1 LWKPDKERSLTKM
14 ADIKKLHETRA
25 NLLTQAT
32 SIVAEA
38 AESGVALEGDKKNQF
53 ESLTAEAGVIAEA
66 IRSEKSAS
74 EARSAADAIRA
85 EYASVIAPKAE
96 KSDDEVAELRALG
109 RNGGGK
115 LFEYRDVTRST
126 GLGNPVAIADRV
138 NVVAAQFN
146 PFLDPSII
154 TVVRTATGNNIQFP
168 RVTALGTAGSVAEAG
183 TIGESD
189 GTLSALSLTP
199 IKYATIIQV
208 SEELVE
214 DAVFDLAGMIADK
227 CGAEVAV
234 AHGAFAG
241 TAVAAQATLGA
252 TGTGTASVNPTYTD
266 LAKLKASV
274 NQAYRRAPKAGWLM
288 NDTTLGVVTGLVD
301 TAGQPI
307 FRAGDSNTPDRLL
320 GAPIYSAALI
330 DLTDDTAGAI
340 LFGDLGQIYTALVG
354 GVRVDVSREFAWNTG
369 LVSYKVE
376 VRGAT
381 GLSIP
386 NAVKS
391 YKSANV

>member
-1 LWKPDKERSLTKM
+1 M
-14 ADIKKLHETRA
+14 ADIRKLHEQRA
-25 NLLTQAT
+25 TVLTQAT

-38 AESGVALEGDKKNQF
+38 AEAGVALEGDKKQQF
-53 ESLTAEAGVIAEA
+53 DALTAEAAVLNET
-66 IRSEKSAS
+66 IRSEKSAA
-74 EARSAADAIRA
+74 EARSAADSARA
-85 EYASVIAPKAE
+85 EFATVIAPAADK
-96 KSDDEVAELRALG
+96 DQDETAELRALG
-109 RNGGGK
+109 KNGGSR
-115 LFEYRDVTRST
+115 LFEYRDVTRAT

-146 PFLDPSII
+146 PFLDPAII

-199 IKYATIIQV
+199 VKYATIIQV

-214 DAVFDLAGMIADK
+214 DAVFDLTALIAEK

-241 TAVAAQATLGA
+241 TAIAAAATIGA
-252 TGTGTASVNPTYTD
+252 TGSGTVSVNPTYTD

-274 NQAYRRAPKAGWLM
+274 NQAYRRAPKAGWLC
-288 NDTTLGVVTGLVD
+288 NDTTLGVITGLVD
-301 TAGQPI
+301 TTGQPI

-330 DLTDDTAGAI
+330 DLTDDTAGAL

-354 GVRVDVSREFAWNTG
+354 GVRVDVSREYAWNTG

-381 GLSIP
+381 GLAQTT
-386 NAVKS
+386 AVKS
-391 YKSANV
+391 YKSANVS

>member
-1 LWKPDKERSLTKM
+1 MSDAR
-14 ADIKKLHETRA
+14 KLHEKRA
-25 NLLTQAT
+25 NLLTEAQ
-32 SIVAEA
+32 SIVTDLAEKG
-38 AESGVALEGDKKNQF
+38 EALEGESQARF
-53 ESLTAEAGVIAEA
+53 EKLTSEAATVAAA
-66 IRSEKSAS
+66 IRSEKEAT
-74 EARSAADAIRA
+74 EARSAADAVRA
-85 EYASVIAPKAE
+85 EYATAIAPKVE
-96 KSDDEVAELRALG
+96 KSEGSNDELRALG
-109 RNGGGK
+109 RNGGVQV
-115 LFEYRDVTRST
+115 FEYRDVSRST
-126 GLGNPVAIADRV
+126 GLGNPVSIADRV

-146 PFLDPSII
+146 PFIDPAIV
-154 TVVRTATGNNIQFP
+154 TVVRASTGNNIQFP

-199 IKYATIIQV
+199 VKYATIIQV
-208 SEELVE
+208 TEELAT
-214 DAVFDLAGMIADK
+214 DAAFDLSAMIADK

-241 TAVAAQATLGA
+241 TAVAAQASIGA
-252 TGTGTASVNPTYTD
+252 TGSGTVSINPTFTD

-307 FRAGDSNTPDRLL
+307 FRPGDANTPDRLL

-340 LFGDLGQIYTALVG
+340 LFGDLGQIYTVLVG
-354 GVRVDVSREFAWNTG
+354 GVQVEVSREFAWNLG
-369 LVSYKVE
+369 LISYKVQ

-381 GLSIP
+381 GLSQAS
-386 NAVKS
+386 AVKS

>member
-1 LWKPDKERSLTKM
+1 MSDAR
-14 ADIKKLHETRA
+14 KLHEKRA
-25 NLLTQAT
+25 NLLTEAQ
-32 SIVAEA
+32 SIVTDLAEKG
-38 AESGVALEGDKKNQF
+38 EALEGESQARF
-53 ESLTAEAGVIAEA
+53 EKLTSEAATVAAA
-66 IRSEKSAS
+66 IRSEKEAS
-74 EARSAADAIRA
+74 EARSAADAVRA
-85 EYASVIAPKAE
+85 EYATAIAPKVE
-96 KSDDEVAELRALG
+96 KTEGSNDELRALA
-109 RNGGGK
+109 RNGGVQM
-115 LFEYRDVTRST
+115 FEYRDVSRAT
-126 GLGNPVAIADRV
+126 GLGNPVTIADRV

-146 PFLDPSII
+146 PFIDPAIV
-154 TVVRTATGNNIQFP
+154 TVVRASTGNNIQFP

-199 IKYATIIQV
+199 VKYATIIQV
-208 SEELVE
+208 TEELAT
-214 DAVFDLAGMIADK
+214 DAAFDLSAMIADK

-241 TAVAAQATLGA
+241 TAVAAAANVGA
-252 TGTGTASVNPTYTD
+252 TGSGTVSVNPTFTD

-307 FRAGDSNTPDRLL
+307 FRPGDANTPDRLL

-340 LFGDLGQIYTALVG
+340 LFGDLGQIYTVLVG
-354 GVRVDVSREFAWNTG
+354 GVQVEVSREFAWNLG
-369 LVSYKVE
+369 LISYKVQ

-381 GLSIP
+381 GLSQAS
-386 NAVKS
+386 AVKS
-391 YKSANV
+391 YKSANVS

>member
-1 LWKPDKERSLTKM
+1 M
-14 ADIKKLHETRA
+14 ADVKKLHEKRA
-25 NLLTQAT
+25 SLLTEAT
-32 SIVAEA
+32 SIVADL
-38 AESGVALEGDKKNQF
+38 AEKGAALEGEAQVRF
-53 ESLTAEAGVIAEA
+53 EALTNEASTIAAA
-66 IRSEKSAS
+66 IRSEKDAA
-74 EARSAADAIRA
+74 EARNAADAARA
-85 EYASVIAPKAE
+85 EFAAVIAPKVE
-96 KSDDEVAELRALG
+96 KSDSDEVAELRALG
-109 RNGGGK
+109 RNGGSK
-115 LFEYRDVTRST
+115 MFEFRDVTKST
-126 GLGNPVAIADRV
+126 GLGNPVTIADRV

-146 PFLDPSII
+146 PFLDPGII
-154 TVVRTATGNNIQFP
+154 TVVRVANGNNIQFP

-183 TIGESD
+183 TITESD

-199 IKYATIIQV
+199 VKYATIIQV

-241 TAVAAQATLGA
+241 TAIAAAAGA
-252 TGTGTASVNPTYTD
+252 GVTGSGTTVNPNYTD

-274 NQAYRRAPKAGWLM
+274 NQVYRRAPKAGWLM

-301 TAGQPI
+301 TTGQPI
-307 FRAGDSNTPDRLL
+307 FRAGDANNPDRLL
-320 GAPIYSAALI
+320 GAPVYSAALI
-330 DLTDDTAGAI
+330 DLTDDTAGSI

-381 GLSIP
+381 GLAQAS
-386 NAVKS
+386 AVKS
-391 YKSANV
+391 FKSANVA

>member
-1 LWKPDKERSLTKM
+1 M
-14 ADIKKLHETRA
+14 ADVKKLHEKRA
-25 NLLTQAT
+25 SLLTEAT
-32 SIVAEA
+32 SIVADL
-38 AESGVALEGDKKNQF
+38 AEKGAALEGEAQARF
-53 ESLTAEAGVIAEA
+53 ESLTNEASTIAAA
-66 IRSEKSAS
+66 IRSEKDAS
-74 EARSAADAIRA
+74 EARSAADAARA
-85 EYASVIAPKAE
+85 EFAAVIAPKVE
-96 KSDDEVAELRALG
+96 KSDDSEVAELRALG
-109 RNGGGK
+109 RNGGSRM
-115 LFEYRDVTRST
+115 FEFRDVTKST
-126 GLGNPVAIADRV
+126 GLGNPVTIADRV

-146 PFLDPSII
+146 PFLDPGII
-154 TVVRTATGNNIQFP
+154 TVVRVANGNNIQFP

-199 IKYATIIQV
+199 VKYATIIQV

-241 TAVAAQATLGA
+241 TAIAAAAGA
-252 TGTGTASVNPTYTD
+252 GVTGSGTTVNPNYTD

-274 NQAYRRAPKAGWLM
+274 NQVYRRAPKAGWLM

-301 TAGQPI
+301 TTGQPI
-307 FRAGDSNTPDRLL
+307 FRAGDANNPDRLL
-320 GAPIYSAALI
+320 GAPVYSAALI
-330 DLTDDTAGAI
+330 DLTDDTAGSI

-381 GLSIP
+381 GLAQAS
-386 NAVKS
+386 AVKS
-391 YKSANV
+391 FKSANV

>member
-1 LWKPDKERSLTKM
+1 MSDAR
-14 ADIKKLHETRA
+14 KLHEKRA
-25 NLLTQAT
+25 NLLTEAQ
-32 SIVAEA
+32 SIVTDLAEKG
-38 AESGVALEGDKKNQF
+38 EALEGESQARF
-53 ESLTAEAGVIAEA
+53 EKLTSEAATVAAA
-66 IRSEKSAS
+66 IRSEKEAT
-74 EARSAADAIRA
+74 EARSAADAVRA
-85 EYASVIAPKAE
+85 EYATAIAPKVE
-96 KSDDEVAELRALG
+96 KTEGSNDELRALA
-109 RNGGGK
+109 RNGGVQ
-115 LFEYRDVTRST
+115 LFEYRDVSRST
-126 GLGNPVAIADRV
+126 GLGNPVTIADRV

-146 PFLDPSII
+146 PFIDPAIV
-154 TVVRTATGNNIQFP
+154 TVVRASTGNNIQFP

-199 IKYATIIQV
+199 VKYATIIQV
-208 SEELVE
+208 TEELAT
-214 DAVFDLAGMIADK
+214 DAAFDLSAMIADK

-241 TAVAAQATLGA
+241 TAVAAQATIGA
-252 TGTGTASVNPTYTD
+252 TGSGTVSINPTFTD

-307 FRAGDSNTPDRLL
+307 FRPGDANTPDRLL

-340 LFGDLGQIYTALVG
+340 LFGDLGQIYTVLVG
-354 GVRVDVSREFAWNTG
+354 GVQVEVSREFAWNLG
-369 LVSYKVE
+369 LISYKVQ
-376 VRGAT
+376 VRVGT
-381 GLSIP
+381 PGSQTP
-386 NAVKS
+386 
-391 YKSANV
+391 SASQGR

>member
-1 LWKPDKERSLTKM
+1 MSDAR
-14 ADIKKLHETRA
+14 KLHEKRA
-25 NLLTQAT
+25 NLLTEAQ
-32 SIVAEA
+32 SIVTELAEKG
-38 AESGVALEGDKKNQF
+38 EALEGESQARF
-53 ESLTAEAGVIAEA
+53 EKLTSEAATVAAA
-66 IRSEKSAS
+66 IRSEKEAT
-74 EARSAADAIRA
+74 EARSAADAVRA
-85 EYASVIAPKAE
+85 EYATAIAPKVE
-96 KSDDEVAELRALG
+96 KSEGSNDELRALA
-109 RNGGGK
+109 RNGGVQ

-126 GLGNPVAIADRV
+126 GLGNPVTIADRV

-146 PFLDPSII
+146 PFIDPAIV
-154 TVVRTATGNNIQFP
+154 TVVRASTGNNIQFP

-199 IKYATIIQV
+199 VKYATIIQV
-208 SEELVE
+208 TEELAT
-214 DAVFDLAGMIADK
+214 DAAFDLSAMIADK

-241 TAVAAQATLGA
+241 TAVAAQATIGA
-252 TGTGTASVNPTYTD
+252 TGSGTVSINPTFTD

-307 FRAGDSNTPDRLL
+307 FRPGDANTPDRLL

-340 LFGDLGQIYTALVG
+340 LFGDLGQIYTVLVG
-354 GVRVDVSREFAWNTG
+354 GVQVEVSREFAWNLG
-369 LVSYKVE
+369 LISYKVQ

-381 GLSIP
+381 GLSQGS
-386 NAVKS
+386 AVKS

>member
-1 LWKPDKERSLTKM
+1 M
-14 ADIKKLHETRA
+14 ADIRKLHEQRA
-25 NLLTQAT
+25 QALTEAT
-32 SIVAEA
+32 SLVADL
-38 AESGVALEGDKKNQF
+38 AEKGEALEGESQVRF
-53 ESLTAEAGVIAEA
+53 EKLTAEASTIAAA
-66 IRSEKSAS
+66 IRSEKDAA
-74 EARSAADAIRA
+74 EARSAADSARA
-85 EYASVIAPKAE
+85 EFAAVIAPAAKA
-96 KSDDEVAELRALG
+96 DRDEAAELRALG
-109 RNGGGK
+109 RNGGSQV
-115 LFEYRDVTRST
+115 FEYRDVTKST
-126 GLGNPVAIADRV
+126 GLGNPVTIADRV

-146 PFLDPSII
+146 PFLDANII
-154 TVVRTATGNNIQFP
+154 TVVRTANGNNIQFP

-208 SEELVE
+208 TEELVE

-241 TAVAAQATLGA
+241 TAVAAAATVGA
-252 TGTGTASVNPTYTD
+252 TGSGTVSINPTYTD

-301 TAGQPI
+301 TTGQPI
-307 FRAGDSNTPDRLL
+307 FRAGDANNADRLL
-320 GAPIYSAALI
+320 GAPVYSAALI

-381 GLSIP
+381 GLAQAS
-386 NAVKS
+386 AVKS

>member
-1 LWKPDKERSLTKM
+1 V
-14 ADIKKLHETRA
+14 ADVKKLHEKRA
-25 NLLTQAT
+25 SLLTEAT
-32 SIVAEA
+32 SIVADL
-38 AESGVALEGDKKNQF
+38 AEKGAALEGEAQARF
-53 ESLTAEAGVIAEA
+53 ESLTNEASTIAAA
-66 IRSEKSAS
+66 IRSEKDAS
-74 EARSAADAIRA
+74 EARSAADAARA
-85 EYASVIAPKAE
+85 EFAAVIAPKVE
-96 KSDDEVAELRALG
+96 KSDDSEVAELRALG
-109 RNGGGK
+109 RNGGSRM
-115 LFEYRDVTRST
+115 FEFRDVTKST
-126 GLGNPVAIADRV
+126 GLGNPVTIADRV

-146 PFLDPSII
+146 PFLDPGII
-154 TVVRTATGNNIQFP
+154 TVVRVANGNNIQFP

-199 IKYATIIQV
+199 VKYATIIQV

-241 TAVAAQATLGA
+241 TAIAAAAGA
-252 TGTGTASVNPTYTD
+252 GVTGSGTTVNPNYTD

-274 NQAYRRAPKAGWLM
+274 NQVYRRAPKAGWLM

-301 TAGQPI
+301 TTGQPI
-307 FRAGDSNTPDRLL
+307 FRAGDANNPDRLL
-320 GAPIYSAALI
+320 GAPVYSAALI
-330 DLTDDTAGAI
+330 DLTDDTAGSI

-381 GLSIP
+381 GLAQAS
-386 NAVKS
+386 AVKS
-391 YKSANV
+391 FKSANV

>member
-1 LWKPDKERSLTKM
+1 MSDAR
-14 ADIKKLHETRA
+14 KLHEKRA
-25 NLLTQAT
+25 NLLTEAQ
-32 SIVAEA
+32 SIVTDLAEKG
-38 AESGVALEGDKKNQF
+38 EALEGESQARF
-53 ESLTAEAGVIAEA
+53 EKLTSEAATVAAA
-66 IRSEKSAS
+66 IRSEKEAT
-74 EARSAADAIRA
+74 EARSAADAVRA
-85 EYASVIAPKAE
+85 EYATAIAPKVE
-96 KSDDEVAELRALG
+96 KTEGSNDELRALA
-109 RNGGGK
+109 RNGGVQV
-115 LFEYRDVTRST
+115 FEYRDVSRST
-126 GLGNPVAIADRV
+126 GLGNPISIADRV

-146 PFLDPSII
+146 PFIDPAIVS
-154 TVVRTATGNNIQFP
+154 VVRASTGNNIQFP

-199 IKYATIIQV
+199 VKYATIIQV
-208 SEELVE
+208 TEELAT
-214 DAVFDLAGMIADK
+214 DAAFDLSAMIAEK

-241 TAVAAQATLGA
+241 TAVAAQAALGA
-252 TGTGTASVNPTYTD
+252 TGTGTASINPTYTD

-307 FRAGDSNTPDRLL
+307 FRAGDANTPDRLL

-340 LFGDLGQIYTALVG
+340 LFGDLGQIYTVLVG
-354 GVRVDVSREFAWNTG
+354 GVQVEVSREFAWNLG
-369 LVSYKVE
+369 LISYKVQ

-381 GLSIP
+381 GLSQAS
-386 NAVKS
+386 AVKS

>member
-1 LWKPDKERSLTKM
+1 MSDAR
-14 ADIKKLHETRA
+14 KLHEKRA
-25 NLLTQAT
+25 NLLTEAQ
-32 SIVAEA
+32 SIVTELAEKG
-38 AESGVALEGDKKNQF
+38 EALEGESQARF
-53 ESLTAEAGVIAEA
+53 EKLTSEAATVAAA
-66 IRSEKSAS
+66 IRSEKEAT
-74 EARSAADAIRA
+74 EARSAADAVRA
-85 EYASVIAPKAE
+85 EYATAIAPKVE
-96 KSDDEVAELRALG
+96 KTEGSNDELRALA
-109 RNGGGK
+109 RNGGVQV
-115 LFEYRDVTRST
+115 FEYRDVTRST
-126 GLGNPVAIADRV
+126 GLGNPVTIADRV

-146 PFLDPSII
+146 PFIDPAIV
-154 TVVRTATGNNIQFP
+154 TVVRASTGNNIQFP

-199 IKYATIIQV
+199 VKYATIIQV
-208 SEELVE
+208 TEELAE
-214 DAVFDLAGMIADK
+214 DAAFDLSAMIADK

-241 TAVAAQATLGA
+241 TAVAAQATIGA
-252 TGTGTASVNPTYTD
+252 TGSGTVSINPTFTD

-307 FRAGDSNTPDRLL
+307 FRPGDANTPDRLL

-340 LFGDLGQIYTALVG
+340 LFGDLGQIYTVLVG
-354 GVRVDVSREFAWNTG
+354 GVQVEVSREFAWNLG
-369 LVSYKVE
+369 LISYKVQ

-381 GLSIP
+381 GLSQAS
-386 NAVKS
+386 AVKS

>member
-1 LWKPDKERSLTKM
+1 M
-14 ADIKKLHETRA
+14 ADIRKLHEQRA
-25 NLLTQAT
+25 TVLTQAT

-38 AESGVALEGDKKNQF
+38 AEAGVALEGDKKQQF
-53 ESLTAEAGVIAEA
+53 DALTAEAAVLNET
-66 IRSEKSAS
+66 IRSEKSAA
-74 EARSAADAIRA
+74 EARSAADSARA
-85 EYASVIAPKAE
+85 EFATVIAPAADK
-96 KSDDEVAELRALG
+96 DQDETAELRALG
-109 RNGGGK
+109 KNGGSR

-138 NVVAAQFN
+138 NVVASQFN
-146 PFLDPSII
+146 PFLDPAII

-214 DAVFDLAGMIADK
+214 DAVFDLTALIAEK

-241 TAVAAQATLGA
+241 TAIAAAATLGA
-252 TGTGTASVNPTYTD
+252 TGSGTVSVNPTFTD

-274 NQAYRRAPKAGWLM
+274 NQAYRRAPKAGWLC
-288 NDTTLGVVTGLVD
+288 NDTTLGVITGLVD

-307 FRAGDSNTPDRLL
+307 FRPGDSNAPDRLL

-354 GVRVDVSREFAWNTG
+354 GVRVDVSREYAWNTG

-381 GLSIP
+381 GLAQTT
-386 NAVKS
+386 AVKS
-391 YKSANV
+391 YKSANVS

>member
-1 LWKPDKERSLTKM
+1 M
-14 ADIKKLHETRA
+14 ADIKKLAEKRA
-25 NLLTQAT
+25 NLLTEAT
-32 SIVAEA
+32 SIVADL
-38 AESGVALEGDKKNQF
+38 AEKGSALEGEAQARF
-53 ESLTAEAGVIAEA
+53 ESLTNEAGVIAEA
-66 IRSEKSAS
+66 IRSEKSAT
-74 EARSAADAIRA
+74 EARSAADVVRA
-85 EYASVIAPKAE
+85 EFASVIAPATQKDA
-96 KSDDEVAELRALG
+96 DEVEELRALG
-109 RNGGGK
+109 RNGGSRM
-115 LFEYRDVTRST
+115 FEYRDVTKST
-126 GLGNPVAIADRV
+126 GLGNPVTIADRV

-146 PFLDPSII
+146 PFLDPNIV

-183 TIGESD
+183 TITESD

-199 IKYATIIQV
+199 VKWATIIQV

-241 TAVAAQATLGA
+241 TAIAAAATLGV
-252 TGTGTASVNPTYTD
+252 TGSGTTVNPNYTD

-274 NQAYRRAPKAGWLM
+274 NQVYRRAPKAGWLM

-301 TAGQPI
+301 TTGQPI
-307 FRAGDSNTPDRLL
+307 FRPGDANNPDRLL

-330 DLTDDTAGAI
+330 DLTDDTAGSI
-340 LFGDLGQIYTALVG
+340 LFGDLGSIFTALVG

-376 VRGAT
+376 VRGAS
-381 GLSIP
+381 GLAQAS
-386 NAVKS
+386 AVKS
-391 YKSANV
+391 FKSADV

>member
-1 LWKPDKERSLTKM
+1 M
-14 ADIKKLHETRA
+14 ADIKKLAEKRA
-25 NLLTQAT
+25 NLLTEAT
-32 SIVAEA
+32 SIVADL
-38 AESGVALEGDKKNQF
+38 AEKGSALEGEAQARF
-53 ESLTAEAGVIAEA
+53 ESLTNEAGVIAEA
-66 IRSEKSAS
+66 IRSEKSAA
-74 EARSAADAIRA
+74 EARSAADVVRA
-85 EYASVIAPKAE
+85 EFASVIAPATQKDA
-96 KSDDEVAELRALG
+96 DEVEELRALG
-109 RNGGGK
+109 RNGGSRM
-115 LFEYRDVTRST
+115 FEYRDVTKST
-126 GLGNPVAIADRV
+126 GLGNPVTIADRV

-146 PFLDPSII
+146 PFLDPNIV

-183 TIGESD
+183 TITESD

-199 IKYATIIQV
+199 VKWATIIQV

-241 TAVAAQATLGA
+241 TAIAAAATLGV
-252 TGTGTASVNPTYTD
+252 TGSGTTINPNYTD

-274 NQAYRRAPKAGWLM
+274 NQVYRRAPKAGWLM

-301 TAGQPI
+301 TTGQPI
-307 FRAGDSNTPDRLL
+307 FRPGDANNPDRLL

-330 DLTDDTAGAI
+330 DLTDNTAGSI
-340 LFGDLGQIYTALVG
+340 LFGDLGNIFTALVG

-376 VRGAT
+376 VRGAS
-381 GLSIP
+381 GLAQAS
-386 NAVKS
+386 AVKS
-391 YKSANV
+391 FKSADVA

>member
-1 LWKPDKERSLTKM
+1 MSDAR
-14 ADIKKLHETRA
+14 KLHEKRA
-25 NLLTQAT
+25 NLLTEAQ
-32 SIVAEA
+32 SIVTELAEKG
-38 AESGVALEGDKKNQF
+38 EALEGESQARF
-53 ESLTAEAGVIAEA
+53 EKLTSEAATVAAA
-66 IRSEKSAS
+66 IRSEKEAT
-74 EARSAADAIRA
+74 EARSAADAVRA
-85 EYASVIAPKAE
+85 EYATAIAPKVE
-96 KSDDEVAELRALG
+96 KSEGSNDELRALG
-109 RNGGGK
+109 RNGGVQV
-115 LFEYRDVTRST
+115 FEYRDVTRST
-126 GLGNPVAIADRV
+126 GLGNPVTIADRV

-146 PFLDPSII
+146 PFIDPAIV
-154 TVVRTATGNNIQFP
+154 TVVRASTGNNIQFP

-199 IKYATIIQV
+199 VKYATIIQV
-208 SEELVE
+208 TEELAT
-214 DAVFDLAGMIADK
+214 DAAFDLSAMIADK

-241 TAVAAQATLGA
+241 TAVAAQATIGA
-252 TGTGTASVNPTYTD
+252 TGSGTVSINPTFTD

-307 FRAGDSNTPDRLL
+307 FRPGDANTPDRLL

-340 LFGDLGQIYTALVG
+340 LFGDLGQIYTVLVG
-354 GVRVDVSREFAWNTG
+354 GVQVEVSREFAWNLG
-369 LVSYKVE
+369 LISYKVQ

-381 GLSIP
+381 GLSQAS
-386 NAVKS
+386 AVKS

>member
-1 LWKPDKERSLTKM
+1 MSDVR
-14 ADIKKLHETRA
+14 KLHEKRA
-25 NLLTQAT
+25 SLLTEAQ
-32 SIVAEA
+32 SIVTDLAEKG
-38 AESGVALEGDKKNQF
+38 EALEGESQARF
-53 ESLTAEAGVIAEA
+53 EKLTSEAATVAAA
-66 IRSEKSAS
+66 IRSEKEAS
-74 EARSAADAIRA
+74 EARSAADAVRA
-85 EYASVIAPKAE
+85 EYATAIAPKVE
-96 KSDDEVAELRALG
+96 KSEGSNDELRALA
-109 RNGGGK
+109 RLGGSQT
-115 LFEYRDVTRST
+115 FEYRDVSRST
-126 GLGNPVAIADRV
+126 GLGNPVTIADRV

-146 PFLDPSII
+146 PFIDPAIV
-154 TVVRTATGNNIQFP
+154 TVVRTSTGNNIQFP

-199 IKYATIIQV
+199 VKYATIIQV
-208 SEELVE
+208 TEELAE
-214 DAVFDLAGMIADK
+214 DAAFDLSAMIAEK

-241 TAVAAQATLGA
+241 TAVAAAANVGA
-252 TGTGTASVNPTYTD
+252 TGSGTVSVNPTFTD

-307 FRAGDSNTPDRLL
+307 FRPGDSNAPDRLL

-330 DLTDDTAGAI
+330 DLTDNTAGAI

-354 GVRVDVSREFAWNTG
+354 GVRVEVSREFAWNLG
-369 LVSYKVE
+369 LISYKVE

-381 GLSIP
+381 GLAQAS
-386 NAVKS
+386 AVKS
-391 YKSANV
+391 YQSANVS

>member
-1 LWKPDKERSLTKM
+1 M

-53 ESLTAEAGVIAEA
+53 EALTAEAGVIAEA
-66 IRSEKSAS
+66 IRSEKSAA
-74 EARSAADAIRA
+74 EARSAADAVRA
-85 EYASVIAPKAE
+85 EFASVIAPKAE

-109 RNGGGK
+109 RNGGGRT
-115 LFEYRDVTRST
+115 FEYRDVTRAT
-126 GLGNPVAIADRV
+126 GLGNPVSIADRV

-146 PFLDPSII
+146 PFLDPGIV

-241 TAVAAQATLGA
+241 TAVAATATVGA
-252 TGTGTASVNPTYTD
+252 TGSGTVSINPTYTD

-330 DLTDDTAGAI
+330 DLTDNTAGAI

-354 GVRVDVSREFAWNTG
+354 GVRVDVSREYAWNTG

-381 GLSIP
+381 GLAQAS
-386 NAVKS
+386 AVKS
-391 YKSANV
+391 YQSANV

>member
-1 LWKPDKERSLTKM
+1 MSDAR
-14 ADIKKLHETRA
+14 KLHEKRA
-25 NLLTQAT
+25 NLLTEAQ
-32 SIVAEA
+32 SIVTDLAEKG
-38 AESGVALEGDKKNQF
+38 EALEGESQARF
-53 ESLTAEAGVIAEA
+53 EKLTSEAATVAAA
-66 IRSEKSAS
+66 IRSEKEAT
-74 EARSAADAIRA
+74 EARSAADAVRA
-85 EYASVIAPKAE
+85 EYATAIAPKVE
-96 KSDDEVAELRALG
+96 KTEGSNDELRALA
-109 RNGGGK
+109 RNGGVQV
-115 LFEYRDVTRST
+115 FEYRDVSRST
-126 GLGNPVAIADRV
+126 GLGNPVSIADRV

-146 PFLDPSII
+146 PFIDPAIVS
-154 TVVRTATGNNIQFP
+154 VVRASTGNNIQFP

-199 IKYATIIQV
+199 VKYATIIQV
-208 SEELVE
+208 TEELAT
-214 DAVFDLAGMIADK
+214 DAAFDLSAMIAEK

-241 TAVAAQATLGA
+241 TAVAAQAALGA
-252 TGTGTASVNPTYTD
+252 TGTGTASINPTYTD

-307 FRAGDSNTPDRLL
+307 FRPGDANTPDRLL

-340 LFGDLGQIYTALVG
+340 LFGDLGQIYTVLVG
-354 GVRVDVSREFAWNTG
+354 GVQVEVSREFAWNLG
-369 LVSYKVE
+369 LISYKVQ

-381 GLSIP
+381 GLAQAS
-386 NAVKS
+386 AVKS
-391 YKSANV
+391 YKSANVA

>member
-1 LWKPDKERSLTKM
+1 MSDAR
-14 ADIKKLHETRA
+14 KLHEKRA
-25 NLLTQAT
+25 NLLTEAQ
-32 SIVAEA
+32 SIVTDLAEKG
-38 AESGVALEGDKKNQF
+38 EALEGESQARF
-53 ESLTAEAGVIAEA
+53 EKLTSEAATVAAA
-66 IRSEKSAS
+66 IRSEKEAS
-74 EARSAADAIRA
+74 EARSAADAVRA
-85 EYASVIAPKAE
+85 EYATAIAPKVE
-96 KSDDEVAELRALG
+96 KTEGSNDELRALA
-109 RNGGGK
+109 RNGGVQV
-115 LFEYRDVTRST
+115 FEYRDVSRST
-126 GLGNPVAIADRV
+126 GLGNPVTIADRV

-146 PFLDPSII
+146 PFIDPAIV
-154 TVVRTATGNNIQFP
+154 TVVRASTGNNIQFP

-199 IKYATIIQV
+199 VKYATIIQV
-208 SEELVE
+208 TEELAT
-214 DAVFDLAGMIADK
+214 DAAFDLSAMIADK

-241 TAVAAQATLGA
+241 TAVAAQATIGA
-252 TGTGTASVNPTYTD
+252 TGSGTVSINPTFTD

-307 FRAGDSNTPDRLL
+307 FRPGDANTPDRLL

-340 LFGDLGQIYTALVG
+340 LFGDLGQIYTVLVG
-354 GVRVDVSREFAWNTG
+354 GVQVEVSREFAWNLG
-369 LVSYKVE
+369 LISYKVQ

-381 GLSIP
+381 GLSQAS
-386 NAVKS
+386 AVKS

>member
-1 LWKPDKERSLTKM
+1 MSDAR
-14 ADIKKLHETRA
+14 KLHEKRA
-25 NLLTQAT
+25 NLLTEAQ
-32 SIVAEA
+32 SIVTDLAEKG
-38 AESGVALEGDKKNQF
+38 EALEGESQARF
-53 ESLTAEAGVIAEA
+53 EKLTSEAATVAAA
-66 IRSEKSAS
+66 IRSEKEAT
-74 EARSAADAIRA
+74 EARSAADAVRA
-85 EYASVIAPKAE
+85 EYATAIAPKVE
-96 KSDDEVAELRALG
+96 KTEGSNDELRALA
-109 RNGGGK
+109 RNGGVQV
-115 LFEYRDVTRST
+115 FEYRDVTRST
-126 GLGNPVAIADRV
+126 GLGNPVTIADRV

-146 PFLDPSII
+146 PFIDPAIV
-154 TVVRTATGNNIQFP
+154 TVVRASTGNNIQFP

-199 IKYATIIQV
+199 VKYATIIQV
-208 SEELVE
+208 TEELAT
-214 DAVFDLAGMIADK
+214 DAAFDLSAMIADK

-241 TAVAAQATLGA
+241 TAVAAQATIGA
-252 TGTGTASVNPTYTD
+252 TGSGTVSINPTFTD

-307 FRAGDSNTPDRLL
+307 FRPGDANTPDRLL
-320 GAPIYSAALI
+320 GAPTYSAALI

-340 LFGDLGQIYTALVG
+340 LFGDLGQIYTVLVG
-354 GVRVDVSREFAWNTG
+354 GVQVEVSREFAWNLG
-369 LVSYKVE
+369 LISYKVQ

-381 GLSIP
+381 GLSQGS
-386 NAVKS
+386 AVKS

>member
-1 LWKPDKERSLTKM
+1 MSDAR
-14 ADIKKLHETRA
+14 KLHEKRA
-25 NLLTQAT
+25 NLLTEAQ
-32 SIVAEA
+32 SIVTDLAEKG
-38 AESGVALEGDKKNQF
+38 EALEGESQARF
-53 ESLTAEAGVIAEA
+53 EKLTSEAATVAAA
-66 IRSEKSAS
+66 IRSEKEAS
-74 EARSAADAIRA
+74 EARSAADAVRA
-85 EYASVIAPKAE
+85 EYATAIAPKVE
-96 KSDDEVAELRALG
+96 KSEGSNDELRALA
-109 RNGGGK
+109 RNGGVQV
-115 LFEYRDVTRST
+115 FEYRDVSRST
-126 GLGNPVAIADRV
+126 GLGNPVTIADRV

-146 PFLDPSII
+146 PFIDPAIV
-154 TVVRTATGNNIQFP
+154 TVVRTSTGNNIQFP

-199 IKYATIIQV
+199 VKYATIIQV
-208 SEELVE
+208 TEELAE
-214 DAVFDLAGMIADK
+214 DAAFDLSAMIADK

-241 TAVAAQATLGA
+241 TAVAAAASVGG
-252 TGTGTASVNPTYTD
+252 TGSGTASVNPTFTD

-301 TAGQPI
+301 TTGQPI
-307 FRAGDSNTPDRLL
+307 FRPGDANVPDRLL
-320 GAPIYSAALI
+320 GAPVYSAALI

-354 GVRVDVSREFAWNTG
+354 GVRVEVSREFAWNLG
-369 LVSYKVE
+369 LISYKVE

-381 GLSIP
+381 GLAQAS
-386 NAVKS
+386 AVKS
-391 YKSANV
+391 YKSANVA

>member
-1 LWKPDKERSLTKM
+1 MSDVR
-14 ADIKKLHETRA
+14 KLHEKRA
-25 NLLTQAT
+25 NLLTEAQ
-32 SIVAEA
+32 SIVTDLAEKG
-38 AESGVALEGDKKNQF
+38 EALEGESQARF
-53 ESLTAEAGVIAEA
+53 EKLTSEAATVAAA
-66 IRSEKSAS
+66 IRSEKEAS
-74 EARSAADAIRA
+74 EARSAADAVRA
-85 EYASVIAPKAE
+85 EYATAIAPKVE
-96 KSDDEVAELRALG
+96 KSEGSNDELRALA
-109 RNGGGK
+109 RNGGVQV
-115 LFEYRDVTRST
+115 FEYRDVSRST
-126 GLGNPVAIADRV
+126 GLGNPVTIADRV

-146 PFLDPSII
+146 PFIDPAIV
-154 TVVRTATGNNIQFP
+154 TVVRASTGNNIQFP

-199 IKYATIIQV
+199 VKYATIIQV
-208 SEELVE
+208 TEELAT
-214 DAVFDLAGMIADK
+214 DAAFDLSGMIAEK

-241 TAVAAQATLGA
+241 TAIGAAANVGA
-252 TGTGTASVNPTYTD
+252 TGSGTASVNPTFTD

-307 FRAGDSNTPDRLL
+307 FRPGDSNAPDRLL

-330 DLTDDTAGAI
+330 DLTDNTAGAI

-354 GVRVDVSREFAWNTG
+354 GVRVEVSREFAWNLG
-369 LVSYKVE
+369 LISYKVE

-381 GLSIP
+381 GLAQAS
-386 NAVKS
+386 AVKS
-391 YKSANV
+391 YQSANVA

>member
-1 LWKPDKERSLTKM
+1 VETNQDKETEMSDAR
-14 ADIKKLHETRA
+14 KLHEKRA
-25 NLLTQAT
+25 NLLTEAQ
-32 SIVAEA
+32 SIVTDLAEKG
-38 AESGVALEGDKKNQF
+38 EALEGESQARF
-53 ESLTAEAGVIAEA
+53 EKLTSEAATVAAA
-66 IRSEKSAS
+66 IRSEKEAT
-74 EARSAADAIRA
+74 EARSAADAVRA
-85 EYASVIAPKAE
+85 EYATAIAPKVE
-96 KSDDEVAELRALG
+96 KSEGSNDELRALA
-109 RNGGGK
+109 RNGGVQV
-115 LFEYRDVTRST
+115 FEYRDVSRST
-126 GLGNPVAIADRV
+126 GLGNPVSIADRV

-146 PFLDPSII
+146 PFIDPAIV
-154 TVVRTATGNNIQFP
+154 TVVRASTGNNIQFP

-199 IKYATIIQV
+199 VKYATIIQV
-208 SEELVE
+208 TEELAQ
-214 DAVFDLAGMIADK
+214 DAAFDLSAMIADK

-241 TAVAAQATLGA
+241 TAVAAQAALGA
-252 TGTGTASVNPTYTD
+252 TGTGTASVNPTFTD

-307 FRAGDSNTPDRLL
+307 FRPGDANTPDRLL

-340 LFGDLGQIYTALVG
+340 LFGDLGQIYTVLVG
-354 GVRVDVSREFAWNTG
+354 GVQVEVSREFAWNLG
-369 LVSYKVE
+369 LISYKVQ

-381 GLSIP
+381 GLSQAS
-386 NAVKS
+386 AVKS
-391 YKSANV
+391 YKSANVS

>member
-1 LWKPDKERSLTKM
+1 M
-14 ADIKKLHETRA
+14 ADIRKLHEQRA
-25 NLLTQAT
+25 TVLTQAT

-38 AESGVALEGDKKNQF
+38 AEAGVALEGEKKAQF
-53 ESLTAEAGVIAEA
+53 DALTSEAAVLNEA
-66 IRSEKSAS
+66 IRSEKSAA
-74 EARSAADAIRA
+74 EARSAADAARA
-85 EYASVIAPKAE
+85 EFATVIAPAAE
-96 KSDDEVAELRALG
+96 KDQDENAELRALG
-109 RNGGGK
+109 KNGGGRT
-115 LFEYRDVTRST
+115 FEYRDVTRAT

-199 IKYATIIQV
+199 VKYATIIQV

-214 DAVFDLAGMIADK
+214 DAVFDLGALIAEK
-227 CGAEVAV
+227 CGSEVAV

-241 TAVAAQATLGA
+241 TAIAAAATIGA
-252 TGTGTASVNPTYTD
+252 TGTGTASVNPTFTD

-274 NQAYRRAPKAGWLM
+274 NQAYRRAAKAAWLC
-288 NDTTLGVVTGLVD
+288 NDTTLGVITGLVD
-301 TAGQPI
+301 TSGQPI
-307 FRAGDSNTPDRLL
+307 FRPGDSNAPDRLL

-354 GVRVDVSREFAWNTG
+354 GVRVDVSREYAWNTG

-381 GLSIP
+381 GLAQTT
-386 NAVKS
+386 AVKS
-391 YKSANV
+391 YKSANVA

>member
-1 LWKPDKERSLTKM
+1 MSDAR
-14 ADIKKLHETRA
+14 KLHEKRA
-25 NLLTQAT
+25 NLLTEAQ
-32 SIVAEA
+32 SIVTDLAEKG
-38 AESGVALEGDKKNQF
+38 EALEGESQARF
-53 ESLTAEAGVIAEA
+53 EKLTSEAATVAAA
-66 IRSEKSAS
+66 IRSEKEAT
-74 EARSAADAIRA
+74 EARSAADAVRA
-85 EYASVIAPKAE
+85 EYATAIAPKVE
-96 KSDDEVAELRALG
+96 KTEGSNDELRALA
-109 RNGGGK
+109 RNGGVQ
-115 LFEYRDVTRST
+115 LFEYRDVTRAT
-126 GLGNPVAIADRV
+126 GLGNPVTIADRV

-146 PFLDPSII
+146 PFIDPAIV
-154 TVVRTATGNNIQFP
+154 TVVRASTGNNIQFP

-199 IKYATIIQV
+199 VKYATIIQV
-208 SEELVE
+208 TEELAT
-214 DAVFDLAGMIADK
+214 DAAFDLSAMIADK

-241 TAVAAQATLGA
+241 TAVAAQATIGA
-252 TGTGTASVNPTYTD
+252 TGSGTVSINPTFTD

-307 FRAGDSNTPDRLL
+307 FRPGDANTPDRLL

-340 LFGDLGQIYTALVG
+340 LFGDLGQIYTVLVG
-354 GVRVDVSREFAWNTG
+354 GVQVEVSREFAWNLG
-369 LVSYKVE
+369 LISYKVQ

-386 NAVKS
+386 AAVKS

>member
-1 LWKPDKERSLTKM
+1 MSDAR
-14 ADIKKLHETRA
+14 KLHEKRA
-25 NLLTQAT
+25 NLLTEAQ
-32 SIVAEA
+32 SIVTDLAEKG
-38 AESGVALEGDKKNQF
+38 EALEGESQARF
-53 ESLTAEAGVIAEA
+53 EKLTSEAATVAAA
-66 IRSEKSAS
+66 IRSEKEAS
-74 EARSAADAIRA
+74 EARSAADAVRA
-85 EYASVIAPKAE
+85 EYATAIAPKVE
-96 KSDDEVAELRALG
+96 KTEGSNDELRALA
-109 RNGGGK
+109 RNGGVQ
-115 LFEYRDVTRST
+115 LFEYRDVSRST
-126 GLGNPVAIADRV
+126 GLGNPITIADRV

-146 PFLDPSII
+146 PFIDPAIV
-154 TVVRTATGNNIQFP
+154 TVVRASTGNNIQFP

-183 TIGESD
+183 TINESD

-199 IKYATIIQV
+199 VKYATIIQV
-208 SEELVE
+208 TEELAT
-214 DAVFDLAGMIADK
+214 DAAFDLSAMIADK

-241 TAVAAQATLGA
+241 TAVAAQATIGA
-252 TGTGTASVNPTYTD
+252 TGSGTVSINPTFTD

-307 FRAGDSNTPDRLL
+307 FRPGDANTPDRLL

-340 LFGDLGQIYTALVG
+340 LFGDLGQIYTVLVG
-354 GVRVDVSREFAWNTG
+354 GVQVEVSREFAWNLG
-369 LVSYKVE
+369 LISYKVQ

-381 GLSIP
+381 GLSQAS
-386 NAVKS
+386 AVKS
-391 YKSANV
+391 YKSANVA

>member
-1 LWKPDKERSLTKM
+1 MSDVRN
-14 ADIKKLHETRA
+14 LHEKRA
-25 NLLTQAT
+25 ALLTEAQ
-32 SIVAEA
+32 SIVTDLASKGE
-38 AESGVALEGDKKNQF
+38 ALEGESQARF
-53 ESLTAEAGVIAEA
+53 EKLTSEAATVAAA
-66 IRSEKSAS
+66 IRSEKEAS
-74 EARSAADAIRA
+74 EARSAADAVRA
-85 EYASVIAPKAE
+85 EYATAIAPKVE
-96 KSDDEVAELRALG
+96 KSEGSNDELRALA
-109 RNGGGK
+109 RNGGVQV
-115 LFEYRDVTRST
+115 FEYRDVSRST
-126 GLGNPVAIADRV
+126 GLGNPVTIADRV

-146 PFLDPSII
+146 PFIDPAIV
-154 TVVRTATGNNIQFP
+154 TVVRTSTGNNIQFP

-199 IKYATIIQV
+199 VKYATIIQV
-208 SEELVE
+208 TEELAE
-214 DAVFDLAGMIADK
+214 DAAFDLGAMIADK

-241 TAVAAQATLGA
+241 TAVAAAASVG
-252 TGTGTASVNPTYTD
+252 GTGSGTVSVNPTFTD

-307 FRAGDSNTPDRLL
+307 FRPGDANAPDRLL

-340 LFGDLGQIYTALVG
+340 LFGDLGQIYTVLVG
-354 GVRVDVSREFAWNTG
+354 GVRVEVSREFAWNLG
-369 LVSYKVE
+369 LISYKVE

-381 GLSIP
+381 GLAQAS
-386 NAVKS
+386 AVKS
-391 YKSANV
+391 YKSANVS

>member
-1 LWKPDKERSLTKM
+1 MSDAR
-14 ADIKKLHETRA
+14 KLHEKRA
-25 NLLTQAT
+25 NLLTEAQT
-32 SIVAEA
+32 IVTDLAEKG
-38 AESGVALEGDKKNQF
+38 EALEGESQARF
-53 ESLTAEAGVIAEA
+53 EKLTSEAATVAAA
-66 IRSEKSAS
+66 IRSEKEAT
-74 EARSAADAIRA
+74 EARSAADAVRA
-85 EYASVIAPKAE
+85 EYATAIAPKVE
-96 KSDDEVAELRALG
+96 KTEGSNDELRALA
-109 RNGGGK
+109 RNGGVQ
-115 LFEYRDVTRST
+115 LFEYRDVSRST
-126 GLGNPVAIADRV
+126 GLGNPVTIADRV

-146 PFLDPSII
+146 PFIDPAIV
-154 TVVRTATGNNIQFP
+154 TVVRASTGNNIQFP

-183 TIGESD
+183 TINESD

-199 IKYATIIQV
+199 VKYATIIQV
-208 SEELVE
+208 TEELAT
-214 DAVFDLAGMIADK
+214 DAAFDLSAMIADK

-241 TAVAAQATLGA
+241 TAVAAQATIGA
-252 TGTGTASVNPTYTD
+252 TGSGTVSINPTFTD

-307 FRAGDSNTPDRLL
+307 FRPGDANTPDRLL

-340 LFGDLGQIYTALVG
+340 LFGDLGQIYTVLVG
-354 GVRVDVSREFAWNTG
+354 GVQVEVSREFAWNLG
-369 LVSYKVE
+369 LISYKVQ

-381 GLSIP
+381 GLSQAS
-386 NAVKS
+386 AVKS